1 MKILMVMNE
10 YFAKGNGLSIST
22 QRFVEELKKLG
33 HDVKILSG
41 NKNGISEFSLNELK
55 IPIFQKIIDKQGF
68 SFAKIDKEIINKAID
83 WADIIHL
90 QDPFFLSSYAGK
102 RAKKINK
109 PCVGT
114 FHVYPENLTSSVN
127 LFWCKPLNNFF
138 MNLFK
143 KHIYDY
149 CSHVQCPTVAIKERL
164 EQYKYKS
171 NLVVISNGIL
181 KNQISE
187 TKTENNS
194 DLFKIL
200 SIGRYSKEKRQD
212 LIFKAVNKS
221 KYKDK
226 IQITLAGKGPLYN
239 KYLKLSKILPN
250 KTIFKFM
257 PQEELKKCIDESD
270 LYIHCANVEVEG
282 MSCMESFAK
291 GLVPIIANSE
301 LSSTKIYALTEN
313 NIFNENDIID
323 LKNKIEYF
331 IENKQEKIN
340 LSKKYIEFS
349 KELVIENQVQKLVE
363 MYEQALNLNN

>member
-22 QRFVEELKKLG
+22 QRFVKELKNLG

-41 NKNGISEFSLNELK
+41 NKNGISEFSLDELK

-68 SFAKIDKEIINKAID
+68 SFAKIDKKIVNEAID

-102 RAKKINK
+102 RAKQINK

-127 LFWCKPLNNFF
+127 LFWCKPLNNLF
-138 MNLFK
+138 MYLFK
-143 KHIYDY
+143 KYIYDY
-149 CSHVQCPTVAIKERL
+149 CSYIQCPTSHIKDRL
-164 EQYKYKS
+164 EKYKYKS
-171 NLVVISNGIL
+171 NLMVISNGIL
-181 KNQISE
+181 NDEIAKS
-187 TKTENNS
+187 KTENNS
-194 DLFKIL
+194 ELFKIL
-200 SIGRYSKEKRQD
+200 SIGRYSKEKRQN
-212 LIFKAVNKS
+212 LIFKAVNQS

-226 IQITLAGKGPLYN
+226 IQITLAGKGPLYE

-257 PQEELKKCIDESD
+257 TQEELKNCIDESD
-270 LYIHCANVEVEG
+270 IYIHCANVEVEG

-313 NIFNENDIID
+313 NIFDGNDIID

-331 IENKQEKIN
+331 IEHKEEKIE

-349 KELVIENQVQKLVE
+349 KELTVEKQTKKLVE
-363 MYEQALNLNN
+363 MYKLAINN